1 MAAHHK
7 ILCFLLVPGWE
18 LHRGG
23 RVGCQVAEKSWK
35 QLQVTHRALSWDWRI
50 AESLETAGKT
60 GELRAFLLLSLQQDP
75 FAPWCLTLQ
84 LLQRWLEKLLNR
96 YHSQNT
102 SAFSILCQEHKRLW
116 GRTMTHCGEARNSP
130 SKGMKDKFCP
140 APELALGSQHWSW
153 QLIHFRSPS
162 LLWETQK
169 LKNTPNPHPVDGQGR
184 QRCC

>member
-102 SAFSILCQEHKRLW
+102 SCLLHPLPGAQTSVGPHDDTLW
-116 GRTMTHCGEARNSP
+116 GSQKQPQQRDERQVLPCPRTRP
-130 SKGMKDKFCP
+130 WLP
-140 APELALGSQHWSW
+140 ALELAVNSFQIPIIAMGDTKIEKHS
-153 QLIHFRSPS
+153 
-162 LLWETQK
+162 
-169 LKNTPNPHPVDGQGR
+169 
-184 QRCC
+184 